1 MEDNTAPDNNRRV
14 AHVEELYEIIREVH
28 EKDLLHAG
36 QGCRRPAGLSGRPD
50 RPGAWPVLSGQ
61 GSNLSGRTTP
71 TLSIMQYV
79 RRASD

>member
-36 QGCRRPAGLSGRPD
+36 IAGYKKTFEKVWCRVVHVSVTAYVLL
-50 RPGAWPVLSGQ
+50 VLSCRVCMMIFQ
-61 GSNLSGRTTP
+61 E
-71 TLSIMQYV
+71 V
-79 RRASD
+79 W